1 MDILS
6 EIIACKRKEMEAG
19 ARKHRSMKEALA
31 SSPTGVIAEFKR
43 RSPSK
48 GWIKADARVEDVV
61 PAYEAGGAAALSI
74 LTDGTYFGAQPEDLL
89 TARKVSRLPIL
100 RKDFIISRYQLLQ
113 AKVAQADAVLL
124 IAAALSKDEC
134 MSLAKEAHALQLEVL
149 LEIHTEQ
156 ETDYINEYVDMIGVN
171 NRNLGTFHT
180 DTENSFRLAE
190 KLPKDKVLVSE
201 SGISNPETVIKLREA
216 GFRGF
221 LIGEN
226 FMKTENPGKAL
237 NEFINQLQSAL

>member
-1 MDILS
+1 MELLGWKIKDTELCPCGS
-6 EIIACKRKEMEAG
+6 NKAYKECCKNATEVAPNTSKKPPEVQVMEKMRA
-19 ARKHRSMKEALA
+19 SMEKCCLYPDKT
-31 SSPTGVIAEFKR
+31 SC
-43 RSPSK
+43 K
-48 GWIKADARVEDVV
+48 GKI
-61 PAYEAGGAAALSI
+61 
-74 LTDGTYFGAQPEDLL
+74 
-89 TARKVSRLPIL
+89 
-100 RKDFIISRYQLLQ
+100 
-113 AKVAQADAVLL
+113 
-124 IAAALSKDEC
+124 
-134 MSLAKEAHALQLEVL
+134 KEAHALQLEVL